1 MEQLLFSLII
11 AFLVFEFTMDLIL
24 DHLNKRAW
32 SDAMPEVLSDIYDV
46 VKFDKHKQYRGVN
59 YSFGLVSDFI
69 GFVAT
74 LIVLYSGALVVADN
88 WALSIASHPV
98 ARGLIFFMIIGVA
111 AALFQ
116 LPFSWYNT
124 FVIEQKFGFNTT
136 TKRTFWIDTLK
147 SMLLSLLIGMP
158 LMGLVI
164 WLFQWVGDWFWFYA
178 WLLISG
184 FTIFMSMFYTSW
196 ILPLFN
202 KQSPLEAGS
211 LRDAIEAFSRRAG
224 FNLDNI
230 FVMDGSKRSTKA
242 NAFFSGLGSRK
253 RIVLYDTLINDLTHD
268 EIVAVLAHEVGHYK
282 LKHTLWDTVAGIV
295 QTGALLFVFS
305 LFVSSPQLSQA
316 LGVDGVQFHIGLLA
330 FGLLFSPISLIIGL
344 LMNALS
350 RHNEYAADH
359 FAAVH
364 ADGQAL
370 VSALKK
376 LSANSLGN
384 PTPHAA
390 YVWFH
395 YSHPPLLQRMK
406 ALAKS

>member
-1 MEQLLFSLII
+1 MEQLLFNLII
-11 AFLVFEFTMDLIL
+11 AFLVFEFAMDLIL
-24 DHLNKRAW
+24 EYLNKRAW
-32 SDAMPEVLSDIYDV
+32 SDTVPEVLKDIYDT
-46 VKFDKHKQYRGVN
+46 VKFNQHKQYRAVN
-59 YSFGLVSDFI
+59 YSFGQLSDFI
-69 GFVAT
+69 GFAAT
-74 LIVLYSGALVVADN
+74 LIVLYSGALAVADS
-88 WALSIASHPV
+88 WALSFSSHPIV
-98 ARGLIFFMIIGVA
+98 RGLLFFLIIGVGA
-111 AALFQ
+111 VIFQ

-136 TKRTFWIDTLK
+136 SQRTFWFDTLK
-147 SMLLSLLIGMP
+147 SMMLSVLIGMP
-158 LMGLVI
+158 LMGVVI
-164 WLFQWVGDWFWFYA
+164 GLYHWMGEWFWFYA

-196 ILPLFN
+196 ILPFFN
-202 KQSPLEAGS
+202 KQSPLEAGA
-211 LRDAIEAFSRRAG
+211 LRDAIEAFSKRAG

-282 LKHTLWDTVAGIV
+282 LKHTLWGTVVGIM
-295 QTGALLFVFS
+295 QTGALLFLFS

-316 LGVDGVQFHIGLLA
+316 LGVDGVQFHMGLLA
-330 FGLLFSPISLIIGL
+330 FGLLFSPISLVIGL

-384 PTPHAA
+384 PTPHKVF
-390 YVWFH
+390 VWFH
-395 YSHPPLLQRMK
+395 YSHPPLLQRIK